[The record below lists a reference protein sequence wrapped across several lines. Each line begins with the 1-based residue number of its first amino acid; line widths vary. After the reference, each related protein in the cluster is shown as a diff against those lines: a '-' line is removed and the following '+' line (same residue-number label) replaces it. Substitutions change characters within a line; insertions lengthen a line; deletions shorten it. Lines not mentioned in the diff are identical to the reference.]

1 MKVANPQKVLP
12 RRQSHHSRIDKVRC
26 RAERRS
32 RQNCEKLTKD
42 KSMQY
47 DSALCVKTKPN
58 KSAADTGMNTMFSES
73 YLDIDRAKMDKQKLK
88 ATIVSLEKQV
98 SLKFLSMC
106 IIFKVS

>member
-32 RQNCEKLTKD
+32 RQLTKD
-42 KSMQY
+42 KSIQY
-47 DSALCVKTKPN
+47 ESALCVETKPN
-58 KSAADTGMNTMFSES
+58 KSTTDTGMNTMFSES
-73 YLDIDRAKMDKQKLK
+73 YLYIDRAKMDKQKLE

-98 SLKFLSMC
+98 SFKFLSMC
-106 IIFKVS
+106 IILKVS